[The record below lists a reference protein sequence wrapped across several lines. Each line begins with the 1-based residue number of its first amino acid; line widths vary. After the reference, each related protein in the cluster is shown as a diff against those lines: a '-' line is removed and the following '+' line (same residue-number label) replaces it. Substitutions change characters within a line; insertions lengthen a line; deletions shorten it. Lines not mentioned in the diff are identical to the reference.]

1 MKKYGFGTVNS
12 ICMDTSDNLPIQFQY
27 QKEEQKNVIWK
38 SFYWGRIKL
47 GPRNYIKSTLDIS
60 ACMSK
65 RNLREMT
72 ADFEGF
78 IFFPKVVC

>member
-1 MKKYGFGTVNS
+1 MNS
-12 ICMDTSDNLPIQFQY
+12 IYMDRGDNLPIQFQY

-65 RNLREMT
+65 RYLREMM
-72 ADFEGF
+72 ADFEGYIF
-78 IFFPKVVC
+78 ITKLVC